1 MKALTAKGHS
11 GDEREHY
18 MKFNGMFAMALGLS
32 LFGTGCATKKYVA
45 KSIAPVEQRVG
56 ATETKDSDQDKTI
69 AGHTTQLGEF
79 DRELSQTKERV
90 TTADAKATQAGDA
103 ARIAD
108 AKAAGAQTAAD
119 SAHQAADGA
128 RTFAEQG
135 LTRLDQNMQAMNK
148 FTMATS
154 ESVLFTINQD
164 TLTDEGKAQLDTIAK
179 QATGLDRYVIE
190 VQGFTD
196 KTGDATYNDSLS
208 ERRARNVARYLAAKY
223 QIPVRSI
230 SVLGLG
236 YAQPVADDATRDG
249 RKMNRR
255 VEVKLWV
262 PGNNE
267 ATKTAASGIG
277 GQ

>member
-1 MKALTAKGHS
+1 ML
-11 GDEREHY
+11 
-18 MKFNGMFAMALGLS
+18 AMALGLS
-32 LFGTGCATKKYVA
+32 IVGTGCATKKYVA
-45 KSIAPVEQRVG
+45 KTIAPIEQRVG
-56 ATETKDSDQDKTI
+56 ATESKDTDQDKTLT
-69 AGHTTQLGEF
+69 GHTTQLGEL

-90 TTADAKATQAGDA
+90 TTADAKATQAGEV
-103 ARIAD
+103 ARVAD
-108 AKAAGAQTAAD
+108 QKAVTAQTSAD
-119 SAHQAADGA
+119 RAHQAADGA

-135 LTRLDQNMQAMNK
+135 INKLDLTMQSMNK
-148 FTMATS
+148 FSMASS
-154 ESVLFTINQD
+154 EAVLFGLNQD

-179 QATGLDRYVIE
+179 QTTGLERYAIE

-208 ERRARNVARYLAAKY
+208 ERRARNVARFLASKY

-236 YAQPVADDATRDG
+236 YAQPVADDKTSDG

-255 VEVKLWV
+255 VEVRLWI
-262 PGNNE
+262 PGNE
-267 ATKTAASGIG
+267 SVKTTAAGIG

>member
-1 MKALTAKGHS
+1 MRFNVTLATAI
-11 GDEREHY
+11 
-18 MKFNGMFAMALGLS
+18 GLS
-32 LFGTGCATKKYVA
+32 ILATGCATKKYVA
-45 KSIAPVEQRVG
+45 KTIAPVEQRVG
-56 ATETKDSDQDKTI
+56 DRETKDVDQDKTI

-90 TTADAKATQAGDA
+90 TTADTKAAQAGDA
-103 ARIAD
+103 AKAAD
-108 AKAAGAQTAAD
+108 QKAAGAQTAAD

-128 RTFAEQG
+128 RSFAEQG

-148 FTMATS
+148 YTMTS
-154 ESVLFTINQD
+154 TEAVLFGFNQD
-164 TLTDEGKAQLDTIAK
+164 TLNDEGKAQLDTIAN
-179 QATGLDRYVIE
+179 QAKGLDRYVIE

-236 YAQPVADDATRDG
+236 YAQPVADDSTRDG

-255 VEVKLWV
+255 VEVRLWV
-262 PGNNE
+262 PGNE
-267 ATKTAASGIG
+267 STKSTAAGIG
-277 GQ
+277 GN